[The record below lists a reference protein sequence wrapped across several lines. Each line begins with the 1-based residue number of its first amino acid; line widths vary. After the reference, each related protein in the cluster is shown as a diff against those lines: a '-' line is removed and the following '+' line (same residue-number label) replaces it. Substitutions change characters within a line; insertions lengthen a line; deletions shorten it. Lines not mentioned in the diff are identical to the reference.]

1 MQGARPVS
9 GTDWWQVSIATLTNN
24 FATGLAF
31 GSFGTIILAM
41 EKEYDASRA
50 TSSLAISLMLV
61 SLSLT
66 AAILG
71 RLIEKVSIRKVMLCG
86 TLLGSLAFGLASV
99 ARDATQLL
107 AIYFVLLG
115 PATAMLGTLP
125 SCTLAARWATDDRR
139 GLALGIVNMPI
150 MVMIVPLAIAPLLLA
165 DGIRA
170 VYQALAVALLVFV
183 PLVWFVRDRRGTSP
197 ADVAA
202 IAAQA
207 EIDLAP
213 TPPIMGSI
221 FFWILVVG
229 LGLLVGAG
237 TMKLAHFVPLFTEQ
251 GRTFEEA
258 NMLLAVS
265 GGAGLVGSFL
275 FGALADRIGGAKA
288 LMLNALIQA
297 VMWSVF
303 LAPVGLPILVVDA
316 IVVGACGAG
325 AQAAFGVL
333 LATLYGTKVF
343 SRAFGL
349 MALFTLPFLFGL
361 TPIAS
366 LLYEASGSYHLP
378 MGLMICGFVIA
389 ATLFALLIK
398 PERRRHIP
406 IAEGDPT

>member
-1 MQGARPVS
+1 MQIARPAN
-9 GTDWWQVSIATLTNN
+9 GTDWWQVGLATLTNN

-50 TSSLAISLMLV
+50 TSTLAISLMLV

-86 TLLGSLAFGLASV
+86 TLLASLAFGLASL

-107 AIYFVLLG
+107 AIYFALLG

-125 SCTLAARWATDDRR
+125 SNTLAARWATDDRR

-150 MVMIVPLAIAPLLLA
+150 MIMIVPLAIAPLLLA

-170 VYQALAVALLVFV
+170 VYQVLAVALLLFFPV
-183 PLVWFVRDRRGTSP
+183 VWFVRDRRGATP
-197 ADVAA
+197 AEVIAIVA
-202 IAAQA
+202 
-207 EIDLAP
+207 ETEVDPAP
-213 TPPIMGSI
+213 TPPIMGSVY
-221 FFWILVVG
+221 FWVLVVA

-251 GRTFEEA
+251 GRTFDEA
-258 NMLLAVS
+258 NMLLAIS
-265 GGAGLVGSFL
+265 GGAGLIGSFL

-297 VMWSVF
+297 VMWTVF

-316 IVVGACGAG
+316 LVVGACGAG
-325 AQAAFGVL
+325 AQAAIGVV
-333 LATLYGTKVF
+333 LATLYGTKAF

-349 MALFTLPFLFGL
+349 MSLFTLPFLFGL
-361 TPIAS
+361 TPVAS
-366 LLYEASGSYHLP
+366 LLYETSGSYHLP
-378 MGLMICGFVIA
+378 MGLMICGFVVA
-389 ATLFALLIK
+389 ALLFALLIK
-398 PERRRHIP
+398 PERRRHMPTI
-406 IAEGDPT
+406 EGVPA

>member
-1 MQGARPVS
+1 MQSARPAS
-9 GTDWWQVSIATLTNN
+9 GTDWWQVAIATLTNN

-41 EKEYDASRA
+41 ETEYAASRA

-86 TLLGSLAFGLASV
+86 TLLGSLAFGLASI
-99 ARDATQLL
+99 ARNANELL
-107 AIYFVLLG
+107 AIYFALLG

-150 MVMIVPLAIAPLLLA
+150 MVMVVPLAIAPLLLA

-170 VYQALAVALLVFV
+170 VYQALAVALLLFF
-183 PLVWFVRDRRGTSP
+183 PLVWFVRDRRGTTP

-202 IAAQA
+202 IAAKA

-221 FFWILVVG
+221 VFWILVVG

-237 TMKLAHFVPLFTEQ
+237 TMKLAHFVPLFIEQ

-265 GGAGLVGSFL
+265 GGAGLIGSFL
-275 FGALADRIGGAKA
+275 FGALADRIGGAKS

-303 LAPVGLPILVVDA
+303 LAPVGFPILVVDA

-325 AQAAFGVL
+325 AQAAFGVV

-389 ATLFALLIK
+389 AILFALLIK
-398 PERRRHIP
+398 PERRRQLP
-406 IAEGDPT
+406 ITEGETA